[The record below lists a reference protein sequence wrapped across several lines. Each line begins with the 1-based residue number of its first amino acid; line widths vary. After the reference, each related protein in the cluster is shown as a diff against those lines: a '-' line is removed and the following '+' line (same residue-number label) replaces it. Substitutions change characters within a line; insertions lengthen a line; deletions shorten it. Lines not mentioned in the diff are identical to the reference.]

1 MGMVLAENTGGERQD
16 LAPGRNEVPVRANGL
31 RRLLNRRTLVLALLF
46 AVVIF
51 YGIWASFLLMIHTGT
66 IEERLRG
73 DFLAY
78 YAGSSL
84 ALDGDPA
91 AAYDKQR
98 VLVEQVNIHGDD
110 QQRTYAWLYP
120 PTFFFFV
127 LPLALAPAVLA
138 LLAWFTVTGA
148 LALSA
153 LRRISSD
160 RAVLLLAV
168 AFPATFWNFV
178 IGQNGLLTAGLLA
191 WGLLLLRDRPLLG
204 GGLLGLLIYKPQF
217 FPLIPIALWAGGRRS
232 ASIVCLAAACV
243 LCLASLLVFG
253 LESWEGFVSAATGRG
268 DLIYSSDPGATVPRM
283 QSVTGLLIAIGAA
296 PFVVQLAQGV
306 VGFACAASVFWLWR
320 REYVAD
326 EYKFAGLALA
336 ILLASPY
343 SYHYDLTVMGLAAL
357 WLGLSFLREGWSQA
371 DKGVVLG
378 LAWLTPLLTL
388 LSGNLLGVTLGP
400 FVLLALVAVLLS
412 HVKSVRDRRL
422 SKGPMAGL
430 IQGT

>member
-1 MGMVLAENTGGERQD
+1 MGMVLAENTGGEHQD
-16 LAPGRNEVPVRANGL
+16 LALGRFEFPVRANGL

-51 YGIWASFLLMIHTGT
+51 YGIWGSFLLMIQTGA
-66 IEERLRG
+66 IEEPLRG

-91 AAYDKQR
+91 AAYDKQS
-98 VLVEQVNIHGDD
+98 VLVEQVKIHGDD
-110 QQRTYAWLYP
+110 EQRTFAWLYP

-127 LPLALAPAVLA
+127 LPLALAPVVFA

-153 LRRISSD
+153 IRRISSD

-168 AFPATFWNFV
+168 AFPATFWNLV

-217 FPLIPIALWAGGRRS
+217 FPLIPIALWAEGRRP
-232 ASIVCLAAACV
+232 AAIVCVAAAGV
-243 LCLASLLVFG
+243 LCLASLIVFG
-253 LESWEGFVSAATGRG
+253 MESWEGFVAAATGRG
-268 DLIYSSDPGATVPRM
+268 DLIYSSDAGATVPKM

-296 PFVVQLAQGV
+296 PFAVQLAQGL
-306 VGFACAASVFWLWR
+306 VGLACAAFVFWLWR
-320 REYVAD
+320 REHVSD

-343 SYHYDLTVMGLAAL
+343 SYHYDLTVVGLAML
-357 WLGLSFLREGWSQA
+357 WLGLRFQREGWTPA
-371 DKGVVLG
+371 DRGVLV

-412 HVKSVRDRRL
+412 HVKSVRNRRL